1 MDDFE
6 KTLKLGFIDE
16 ALQLIEE
23 FETLLLDLEQDA
35 SSKETIDG
43 VFRLIHNIKGSSKA
57 VGFDNLGAFCHE
69 LETYM
74 LDIKN
79 GTKKT
84 TKATINK
91 LLLSK
96 DIMTK
101 TLMSYKSNLDAVI
114 DLSSEISMFQH
125 KDEEIVDKNE
135 ASTKGAEA
143 IASSSVDAN
152 ADLPVE
158 ESTEV
163 IDIKNFQ
170 NKKRLHAV
178 VGADESVR
186 VNLKRVDHLINSVG
200 ELVVLQAVL
209 REQVLSHSSIH
220 SKLGR
225 VSEDIGKIIK
235 EVQDLSMSLRM
246 VPAKTL
252 IQKLQRIC
260 RDTASGLGKDV
271 KFTIHGEDTEI
282 DKTILELISDPLVHL
297 VRNAVDHGIETP
309 PEREEQGKS
318 PQAELLLSI
327 SYEGGKLLIS
337 VKDNG
342 RGLNRERILQK
353 AKEKGLLKEGVELS
367 TQQIQELI
375 FAPGFSTKQQVTEVS
390 GRGVGMDVVRTSVE
404 NLGGQIEISSE
415 AGMGTEFVVRL
426 PLTLAIIDGMVVRVS
441 GQQFVLPLAQVAET
455 FKVESGQIKE
465 GQSHGLF
472 CLRGKDFPVFDA
484 KQMLHHSKNESQQ
497 GNIGILSHAGSFS
510 FVVLVDDIVGQQQI
524 VIKQM
529 GYELSHLRGYVGS
542 AILGDGKPA
551 LIMDLAE
558 LIEQERLGA

>member
-23 FETLLLDLEQDA
+23 FETLLLDLEKDT

-79 GTKKT
+79 GSKKT

-101 TLMSYKSNLDAVI
+101 TLMSYKSNLDVVI
-114 DLSSEISMFQH
+114 DLSSEISMFE
-125 KDEEIVDKNE
+125 KVDEDVVDTPSE
-135 ASTKGAEA
+135 VPT
-143 IASSSVDAN
+143 
-152 ADLPVE
+152 E
-158 ESTEV
+158 EPSEV

-170 NKKRLHAV
+170 NKKRLHTV

-260 RDTASGLGKDV
+260 RDTASGLAKDV

-309 PEREEQGKS
+309 QEREKQGKS

-342 RGLNRERILQK
+342 CGLNRERILQK
-353 AKEKGLLKEGVELS
+353 AKEKGLIKEGAELS
-367 TQQIQELI
+367 AQQIQELI

-415 AGMGTEFVVRL
+415 QGIGTEFIVRL

-455 FKVESGQIKE
+455 FKVETDQIKE

-472 CLRGKDFPVFDA
+472 CLRGKDFPVFDV
-484 KQMLHHSKNESQQ
+484 KQILHRSKGESRQ

-510 FVVLVDDIVGQQQI
+510 FVVLVDDIIGQQQI

-558 LIEQERLGA
+558 LIDQERLGA